1 MTPRS
6 LAEPARRASLH
17 VLRTQDDERLADL
30 VKTGSHPA
38 FEAIVERYRGP
49 LIRYAAA
56 IVGRDAAD
64 EVVQESL
71 VCAHNALMRGDEVAC
86 LRAWLHRIVRNKA
99 LNLIRDSG
107 PDGLPLDERQAAIE
121 TPELVAERRHT
132 LRRVVDA
139 VQALPDKQRDAI
151 VLRELEGRSYDEIA
165 GTLGVSDPA
174 VRGLINRARMTV
186 RRAAAALTPVW
197 PARLAELWSAGAVS
211 SSGAARACATCMV
224 AAVATFGGLPAAVP
238 DEKAK
243 PEIAAA
249 KEPASEPQ
257 RATSIPR
264 TEADAVR
271 ETAAS
276 TSTASS
282 NRSAAQETEQN
293 SATSDASEPTRAEA
307 QTDPSSTQQAAPEP
321 EPIREDAEPRPR
333 EDGDGYHRER
343 DGGGG
348 GDYGGGDGDY
358 SRGDYDGYR
367 EPRPEYG
374 TAETDGLNY
383 DGLHK
388 DSVGSVDGDGRHR
401 DFHR

>member
-71 VCAHNALMRGDEVAC
+71 VCAHTALLRGDEVAC

-99 LNLIRDSG
+99 LNLIRDRG
-107 PDGLPLDERQAAIE
+107 PEGIPLDERQAAVE
-121 TPELVAERRHT
+121 TPELVAERRHA

-139 VQALPDKQRDAI
+139 VQALPEKQRDAI

-186 RRAAAALTPVW
+186 RRAAAALTPLW
-197 PARLAELWSAGAVS
+197 PARMAELWSAGAVS
-211 SSGAARACATCMV
+211 SSGAARACATCLV

-238 DEKAK
+238 D
-243 PEIAAA
+243 
-249 KEPASEPQ
+249 
-257 RATSIPR
+257 R
-264 TEADAVR
+264 EADGKTASVRESLDEAQPISVTPRRNSAAVR

-276 TSTASS
+276 TSAAAPDRATAGGSEQATETAEPKQA
-282 NRSAAQETEQN
+282 AAQTEP
-293 SATSDASEPTRAEA
+293 SPT
-307 QTDPSSTQQAAPEP
+307 QPQADPEP
-321 EPIREDAEPRPR
+321 EPIREEEPRLRDSDRYAADYEPR
-333 EDGDGYHRER
+333 QR
-343 DGGGG
+343 D
-348 GDYGGGDGDY
+348 GDGDY
-358 SRGDYDGYR
+358 RDGSR
-367 EPRPEYG
+367 EPRPEYR
-374 TAETDGLNY
+374 TTETDGLRY
-383 DGLHK
+383 DGLRD
-388 DSVGSVDGDGRHR
+388 DSVGSLGDGDGRHR

>member
-49 LIRYAAA
+49 LTRYAAA

-238 DEKAK
+238 DEKPK

-249 KEPASEPQ
+249 KEPASETQPETV
-257 RATSIPR
+257 APR
-264 TEADAVR
+264 QKVVAVR
-271 ETAAS
+271 VEAAN
-276 TSTASS
+276 S
-282 NRSAAQETEQN
+282 NAAAQNREAAEGSEQE
-293 SATSDASEPTRAEA
+293 ATNTGAAEPNRAAA
-307 QTDPSSTQQAAPEP
+307 QTEPSPTQPQAAPET
-321 EPIREDAEPRPR
+321 EPIREDAEPRHR
-333 EDGDGYHRER
+333 EDSYRDGYDEPRHR
-343 DGGGG
+343 
-348 GDYGGGDGDY
+348 GGDGDY